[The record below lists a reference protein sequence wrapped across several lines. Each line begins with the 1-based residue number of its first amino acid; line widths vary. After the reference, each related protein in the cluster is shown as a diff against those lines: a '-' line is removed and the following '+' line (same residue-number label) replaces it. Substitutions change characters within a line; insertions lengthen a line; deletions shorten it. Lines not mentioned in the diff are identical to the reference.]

1 MIKKKVKSIVS
12 VCGNFVPIKSKVEAE
27 KARDIL
33 QNYSSKPN
41 GSYFTNNDINLQY
54 DLQIIIPAYNAEKYI
69 KECIQSITSQNLKYS
84 ILITIVNDG
93 STDETDSI
101 LKSYP
106 KAIGEHIR
114 INVIEQINKGY
125 SGARNSAFKIINGKY
140 ITFLDSD
147 DVLSQNAIND
157 MLDIAYEKDVDI
169 LQGGWYTFS
178 YDNRG
183 KCIIGE
189 KVGNNNVSG
198 FPWGKLYKYSVLEHF
213 QFPEGYWFEDT
224 PISFILAAMDW
235 HCVAVKNIVYGYQ
248 QNPNGITATAVHN
261 KKSVDSYWIT
271 EQCLEE
277 FPRYGLQYNQRAY
290 EYLLRQSIMNEGR
303 IRKRPRQVR
312 EAVFILTADLMEH
325 YFKEFTTE
333 NLSMKKI
340 ESALRKKQFIKF
352 ELLFYGR

>member
-1 MIKKKVKSIVS
+1 MIKKVIKSIVLLGAD
-12 VCGNFVPIKSKVEAE
+12 VVAVKSKIKVKE
-27 KARDIL
+27 ARDIL
-33 QNYSSKPN
+33 QKYSSKPI
-41 GSYFTNNDINLQY
+41 GECFANNIIDTQY
-54 DLQIIIPAYNAEKYI
+54 DLQIIIPAYNVEKYI
-69 KECIQSITSQNLKYS
+69 KECIQSVTSQNLKYS

-101 LKSYP
+101 VKSYP
-106 KAIGEHIR
+106 EVIGEHIR
-114 INVIEQINKGY
+114 INVIEQINKGL
-125 SGARNSAFKIINGKY
+125 SSARNSAIKIIKGKY

-183 KCIIGE
+183 KYIIDE
-189 KVGNNNVSG
+189 KVGNNNISG

-235 HCVAVKNIVYGYQ
+235 HCVTVKNIVYGYQ
-248 QNPNGITATAVHN
+248 QNPNGITATSVYR

-277 FPRYGLQYNQRAY
+277 FPKFGLEYNQQAY
-290 EYLLRQSIMNEGR
+290 EYFLRQSIMNEGR
-303 IRKRPRQVR
+303 IIKQPRQVR

-352 ELLFYGR
+352 ELLFRCR